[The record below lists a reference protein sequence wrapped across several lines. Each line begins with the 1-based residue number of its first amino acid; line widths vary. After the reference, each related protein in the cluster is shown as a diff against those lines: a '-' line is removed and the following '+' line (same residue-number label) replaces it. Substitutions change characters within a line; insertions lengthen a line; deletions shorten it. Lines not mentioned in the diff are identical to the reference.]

1 MGFEFSET
9 MAGTVEWDADPGTRH
24 PFRFDITAHADSTR
38 DHLATGRA
46 ELRGTVY
53 APPKTRSGD
62 AQGTI
67 TIRVFGQR
75 IIRYELA
82 FTADDGH
89 LYEVVGQKDIRWLH
103 PFSTFTTLPAE
114 IVDEQHKRVG
124 TCLTRFDLRR
134 HWWKFL
140 RSFRPT

>member
-46 ELRGTVY
+46 DLRGTVY
-53 APPKTRSGD
+53 APPKTRSS
-62 AQGTI
+62 AARGTI
-67 TIRVFGQR
+67 TIRLFGQR

-89 LYEVVGQKDIRWLH
+89 QYEVVGQKDIRWLH
-103 PFSTFTTLPAE
+103 PFTTFTTLPAE
-114 IVDEQHKRVG
+114 IMDSQHKRVG

-140 RSFRPT
+140 RSFHAA